1 VKFRVGDLV
10 QSKFR
15 EEEDEVCLV
24 LEIIAYNIMIV
35 RRSRKRQ
42 YEKKQVSTVNPA
54 LYEVFSECR

>member
-1 VKFRVGDLV
+1 MKFRVGDLV

-24 LEIIAYNIMIV
+24 LKIIAHNIMIV

-42 YEKKQVSTVNPA
+42 YEKKKVSTVNPA
-54 LYEVFSECR
+54 LYEVFNECR